1 MKLYPTAAPKH
12 TAGDVSLVAEYPDF
26 EELDYLQKDIL
37 EANYEKRQVGETTD
51 PETGEEI
58 PVYDYS
64 AREKERAMQ
73 TAYDIAWED
82 FINAF
87 QALLDKINPGGMKH
101 WHADGWNLDWRGR
114 SGEREIETNDATEV
128 LRKVSPKT
136 DDCTYQIYTDETDKE
151 APIRIIIYHHDVP
164 TGSVIDLGLV
174 DEPEEEFEASLR
186 KAKKKVRL
194 QGDKACRQCG
204 QEMHAGDTVFE
215 RKGEHFCSKECLKD
229 FKRGTKG
236 DEAEGEV
243 AESRPGDP
251 LPVPA
256 SEYEDGN
263 GKVLAFAM
271 NEPTFADFRGWPS
284 LIEDDMGTSYYKSGW
299 DSDSGQVYYRQSRG
313 KGESTFTSTAR
324 EKKGWPKLATGSYE
338 DILDALKRGK
348 PGVQDPE
355 ALAACIFRRNTG
367 HWPGEQATRTAKK
380 KRGTVPPARTPEDP
394 PAMPSGGVPT
404 PPPLAPVYKEPGW
417 FWLPTNPKLQVFLID
432 DEPAYVSDLGMDF
445 HDVDSDTILQEIR
458 KIFGPQYTLGDW
470 AEDPRYN
477 GWSAVEIKS
486 AAAPKEVGPHE

>member
-1 MKLYPTAAPKH
+1 MRTMKLYPTAAPKH
-12 TAGDVSLVAEYPDF
+12 TAGDLSLVAEFPDYK
-26 EELDYLQKDIL
+26 EIGSLQQDVL

-64 AREKERAMQ
+64 AREKEWALE
-73 TAYDIAWED
+73 TAYDTAWED
-82 FINAF
+82 FIDAF
-87 QALLDKINPGGMKH
+87 QALLNKINPGGMKH
-101 WHADGWNLDWRGR
+101 WHAAGRNLDWRGR

-128 LRKVSPKT
+128 LRMVSPET
-136 DDCTYQIYTDETDKE
+136 DCHYRIYTDETDKE

-164 TGSVIDLGLV
+164 TGSVIDLGLA

-204 QEMHAGDTVFE
+204 QELHAGDTVFE

-243 AESRPGDP
+243 AESRPGAP

-271 NEPTFADFRGWPS
+271 NEPTFTDFRGWPS

-299 DSDSGQVYYRQSRG
+299 NSDSGHVYYRSRG
-313 KGESTFTSTAR
+313 KGEDGNEPVSYAR
-324 EKKGWPKLATGSYE
+324 WP
-338 DILDALKRGK
+338 ALQR
-348 PGVQDPE
+348 
-355 ALAACIFRRNTG
+355 LFRRNTG
-367 HWPGEQATRTAKK
+367 HWPGEKANGLAKK
-380 KRGTVPPARTPEDP
+380 KRGTVSPARTAEDS

-458 KIFGPQYTLGDW
+458 KIFGPQYTLGAW